1 MKETKFSSLKLQQ
14 SLIDNLSTLD
24 YHTMTAIQAQSLPEI
39 LAGKDIIGQA
49 KTGSGKTAAFALGI
63 LEQLDVKRFRIQALV
78 LCPTRELADQ
88 VAQDIRKLG
97 RGIHNIKVLTLCGG
111 MPFGPQKGSLEHGAH
126 IIVGTP
132 GRVEDHLNRRTLKL
146 NDVNIL
152 VLDEA
157 DRMLEMGFQEQLD
170 AIVRRVPKPHQTLL
184 FSATFP
190 KKIQKISNKI
200 MQRPVMVKI
209 EEAHDKNTIEQHFYK
224 IDAENERITALRL
237 LLLHFQPASAV
248 VFCNTKVATEEV
260 ADELADNGFSV
271 LALNGDLEQRD
282 REKTLA
288 QFSNKSITV
297 LAATDVAARGLDID
311 AIEMVVNFDIAH
323 DPEIHLH
330 RIGRT
335 GRAGNS
341 GIACSL
347 YSQQE
352 VHKLALLEGDIDPIV
367 ETELL
372 PPTDVLDRSPIQATR
387 VSLLIDGG
395 KKQKLRPGDILGA
408 LTSQNGIT
416 GKQVGKIQIFDHWAY
431 VAIDHNVTKKALDK
445 LNKGKLKGR
454 SFRARQVY
462 NNTRKKQSDSGTHLY
477 GRY

>member
-1 MKETKFSSLKLQQ
+1 
-14 SLIDNLSTLD
+14 
-24 YHTMTAIQAQSLPEI
+24 
-39 LAGKDIIGQA
+39 
-49 KTGSGKTAAFALGI
+49 
-63 LEQLDVKRFRIQALV
+63 
-78 LCPTRELADQ
+78 
-88 VAQDIRKLG
+88 
-97 RGIHNIKVLTLCGG
+97 
-111 MPFGPQKGSLEHGAH
+111 
-126 IIVGTP
+126 
-132 GRVEDHLNRRTLKL
+132 
-146 NDVNIL
+146 
-152 VLDEA
+152 
-157 DRMLEMGFQEQLD
+157 MLEMGFQEQLD
-170 AIVRRVPKPHQTLL
+170 AIVRRVPKPYQTLL

-190 KKIQKISNKI
+190 KKIQKISNRI
-200 MQRPVMVKI
+200 MQRPVMIKI
-209 EEAHDKNTIEQHFYK
+209 KEAHDKSTIAQHFYK

-248 VFCNTKVATEEV
+248 VFCNTKVATEAV

-288 QFSNKSITV
+288 QFANKSITV

-311 AIEMVVNFDIAH
+311 AIEMVINFDIAH

-335 GRAGNS
+335 GRAGSS

-347 YSQQE
+347 YSQKE
-352 VHKLALLEGDIDPIV
+352 AHKLALLEGDIDPIV

-372 PPTDVLDRSPIQATR
+372 PSTDVLDRSPVQATR

-408 LTSQNGIT
+408 LTSNNGMT
-416 GKQVGKIQIFDHWAY
+416 GKQVGKIQIFDNWAY
-431 VAIDHNVTKKALDK
+431 VAIDHNVAKKALDK

-454 SFRARQVY
+454 SFRARQVH
-462 NNTRKKQSDSGTHLY
+462 NNKHKKQSDSGTHLY